1 MDWPSL
7 TLFLLITG
15 RMTGCIVFNPLLGR
29 RGIPGIVK
37 AGFVL
42 LLSLCIFPMSSLQT
56 EIPDTLIGLSLT
68 FLLEPF
74 LGYVLG
80 LVMNIFFYIP
90 LLGGETIDTQMGMSM
105 GKTYDPASQ
114 SSVSVSATLFN
125 VLMMLLFFAANGHH
139 TLLRIMLCSG
149 RVVPFGQVA
158 FGPELYAAVVEL
170 FVECTLMAVK
180 LCMPILAAELLG
192 QMGMGILMKVIPQ
205 INIFVINID
214 LKVIIGLALELLL
227 IAPFSEYLLK
237 VEFDMLQALQ
247 RLLQII
253 GTS

>member
-1 MDWPSL
+1 M
-7 TLFLLITG
+7 
-15 RMTGCIVFNPLLGR
+15 
-29 RGIPGIVK
+29 
-37 AGFVL
+37 
-42 LLSLCIFPMSSLQT
+42 
-56 EIPDTLIGLSLT
+56 
-68 FLLEPF
+68 
-74 LGYVLG
+74 
-80 LVMNIFFYIP
+80 
-90 LLGGETIDTQMGMSM
+90 
-105 GKTYDPASQ
+105 
-114 SSVSVSATLFN
+114 
-125 VLMMLLFFAANGHH
+125 
-139 TLLRIMLCSG
+139 
-149 RVVPFGQVA
+149 
-158 FGPELYAAVVEL
+158 EL

-247 RLLQII
+247 RLLQVI